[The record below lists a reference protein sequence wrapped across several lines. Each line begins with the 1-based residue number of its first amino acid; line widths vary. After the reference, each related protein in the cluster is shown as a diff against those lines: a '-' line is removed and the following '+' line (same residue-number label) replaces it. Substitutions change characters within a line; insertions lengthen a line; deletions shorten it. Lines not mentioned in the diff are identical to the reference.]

1 VAPGRVQNGYV
12 SSSTSGHARP
22 LRELKNRPVS
32 SEHVPSRALEWTRV
46 RYSSFPRNEG
56 VRGSSPRVGL
66 SSRGN
71 PCITRFCVAS
81 AGAECTSPGMKGSAA
96 QVRAS
101 PCKWAGFLLQSPVTA
116 AVTSRHEGCTGGFR
130 AGSAQAGAL
139 RGFLIVE
146 LIEPRRG
153 TGIVIDRGFHELRYG
168 ERGRRTLERTA
179 VRRGGAPS
187 GLIVPIKLGAC
198 RLVLASLSVPRAA
211 VKS

>member
-1 VAPGRVQNGYV
+1 MKGSAV
-12 SSSTSGHARP
+12 
-22 LRELKNRPVS
+22 
-32 SEHVPSRALEWTRV
+32 RV
-46 RYSSFPRNEG
+46 R
-56 VRGSSPRVGL
+56 
-66 SSRGN
+66 
-71 PCITRFCVAS
+71 AS
-81 AGAECTSPGMKGSAA
+81 ACLSRKSLHIAHSCCLERRESSSPGMKGSAA
-96 QVRAS
+96 RVRAS

-187 GLIVPIKLGAC
+187 GLIVPIKLGA
-198 RLVLASLSVPRAA
+198 RRIVLASLSVPRAA

>member
-1 VAPGRVQNGYV
+1 MKGSAV
-12 SSSTSGHARP
+12 
-22 LRELKNRPVS
+22 
-32 SEHVPSRALEWTRV
+32 RV
-46 RYSSFPRNEG
+46 R
-56 VRGSSPRVGL
+56 
-66 SSRGN
+66 
-71 PCITRFCVAS
+71 AS
-81 AGAECTSPGMKGSAA
+81 ACLSRKSLHIAHSCCLERRESSSPGMKGSAA
-96 QVRAS
+96 RVRAS

-187 GLIVPIKLGAC
+187 GSIVPIKLGA
-198 RLVLASLSVPRAA
+198 RRIVLASLSVPRAA